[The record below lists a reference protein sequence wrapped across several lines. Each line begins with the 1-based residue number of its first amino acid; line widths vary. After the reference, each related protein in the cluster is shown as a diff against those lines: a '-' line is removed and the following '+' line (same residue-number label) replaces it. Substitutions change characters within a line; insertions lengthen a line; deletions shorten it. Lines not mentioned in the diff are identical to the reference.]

1 MVIYM
6 RGNVNWQVQNIFK
19 TSGIN
24 QIGNSKHIAKE
35 KVRKILSDQGVSS
48 TWHEIGKRIGIF
60 SYKTAD
66 TYRDIWIHIGKHVKK
81 EYGIK
86 DLEKLEGKHIQ
97 SYLESKIS
105 EEVASSTFAL
115 YASASE
121 KLGMALN
128 GFATQHETGKEYK
141 FSESIKNARKDASGM
156 LEKFKGSR
164 AYINPKAIIKTLTH
178 PPHQLVAKM
187 QLESGAR
194 ISECSHLTE
203 KDLRGIKNDPVTG
216 EKKGVIYVKGKG
228 GKSGEKYMSPSTYQE
243 LKSKIQSSD
252 EGRFIFN
259 RNSYRDS
266 LKNAS
271 EKTNQNYNAS
281 HGLRWNFAQF
291 RFQEVQ
297 GPKGGQSYEKALFQV
312 SEELFHQRADITEHY
327 LK

>member
-1 MVIYM
+1 M

-24 QIGNSKHIAKE
+24 QIGKSKHIAKE
-35 KVRKILSDQGVSS
+35 KVRKILSNQGVSP
-48 TWHEIGKRIGIF
+48 TWHEIGKNIGIF

-66 TYRDIWIHIGKHVKK
+66 TYRDVWIQIGKYVKK
-81 EYGIK
+81 EFGIK

-97 SYLESKIS
+97 SYLESQIAK
-105 EEVASSTFAL
+105 EVASSTFAQ

-141 FSESIKNARKDASGM
+141 FSESIKNARKDASVM

-164 AYINPKAIIKTLTH
+164 AYSNPNDIIKALTYPTH
-178 PPHQLVAKM
+178 KLVAKM

-194 ISECSHLTE
+194 ISECSHLKE
-203 KDLRGIKNDPVTG
+203 INLRGIQKDPVTG
-216 EKKGVIYVKGKG
+216 EEKGVIYVKGKG
-228 GKSGEKYMSPSTYQE
+228 GKSGEKYMSPSTYQQ
-243 LKSKIQSSD
+243 LKSKIQASG
-252 EGRFIFN
+252 EARFIFN
-259 RNSYRDS
+259 RASYRRG

-297 GPKGGQSYEKALFQV
+297 GPKGGQSYEEALYQV